1 MSETQLDV
9 NLCAGQ
15 DKPVLPVR
23 VLSIEIRASDTH
35 CLSWWPDP
43 SKRCPHLGRRR
54 FGTVPV
60 CCLFGRDLDDDCKR
74 LPECIA
80 AEKGG
85 DRG

>member
-1 MSETQLDV
+1 MAETQLDV
-9 NLCAGQ
+9 NLPAGQ

-35 CLSWWPDP
+35 CLTWRPDP
-43 SKRCPHLGRRR
+43 SKRCPHYGSRR
-54 FGTVPV
+54 FGTRSV
-60 CCLFGRDLDDDCKR
+60 CCLFGKDLDDDCKR